1 MKLIGGKMLLR
12 SLEKMRHKCLMRVAD
27 LYRGNVYQ
35 SNGGGYRPWGGWK
48 CNIHSPETAYS
59 IS

>member
-35 SNGGGYRPWGGWK
+35 SNGGGYRP
-48 CNIHSPETAYS
+48 
-59 IS
+59 